1 MEIIFNG
8 KRIETSKQD
17 CFNGVQENILQT
29 LGHGTLNI
37 RRVISSLDKLGKFIV
52 NEEAFLLPELAE
64 LGYSRKEALQ
74 IKAEVVSVLSADKL
88 FKKIK
93 RELGELPFEITR
105 LSAREDEFEG
115 WMPIGVL
122 GHVTSSNDAMLPFF
136 SSVEGIITG
145 NVNVIKTAS
154 GAHKVAMAM
163 IEKLCEMDES
173 LCPYFYLFPLSSK
186 DDELLREMFSLCN
199 TVAVWGSDSATQG
212 VRRLAPSGVKIVEW
226 GNRISFAYF
235 TKRGVSKDRLKGLAA
250 DVCVNDQ
257 QACSAPQMVYY
268 ETDSREEL
276 IDFAK
281 RLLEELKEVSAAFPM
296 HPMSQSEQAELTTQ
310 IQLCTLDEV
319 MGEAKLLAASDCRVF
334 VRYDSELCASPLYR
348 TVIVKA
354 VKRAELVELLRPF
367 RSYLQSVGLSCAMD
381 EVVELTNLLLAGGVN
396 RITQP
401 GLMMSGYTGEPHDGV
416 YALAQYLKRV
426 SFANANLPKGS
437 MSLSELSPMGEPPF
451 EADTPIMK
459 KDAFPAKREIE
470 DTGYLLLK
478 SGGSS
483 GKAKYAPHSYEDAQM
498 TYDETA
504 RFIISAGVDPK
515 TDVCMNLFY
524 SGDLYGGFISIYEAL
539 KKADIIQLPMTAE
552 MDMEYVASEII
563 HNNVNVLVGMPT
575 YLLRLFHEQKHAL
588 VKYGKINKVLYG
600 GEHFDPAQIKYLKDT
615 FGISRIG
622 SLVYGCNEIGSM
634 GYACEYCEDGM
645 HHVVATKHLEI
656 LKIDSD
662 EPVEKGEVGR
672 LVWTPR
678 DQENINI
685 KRYEIGDL
693 GRFIDEPCKCGRI
706 APRFE
711 LMGRFGDIFK
721 FATNYINYK
730 HIKSIFGTEMNYTGW
745 LQVVL
750 SYEGLSCMTLCV
762 ENEFALSEDGGMKIL
777 CEHYPEIAECM
788 RDKTG
793 KIKIV
798 KQERDKFI
806 LSTGGGK
813 VRSVVDNRKTSAD
826 EKHLRNG
833 E

>member
-1 MEIIFNG
+1 MEIIFKG
-8 KRIETSKQD
+8 KRVETFKQE
-17 CFNGVQENILQT
+17 CLNGVQENILKT
-29 LGHGTLNI
+29 LGNRVLDI
-37 RRVISSLDKLGKFIV
+37 RRVVSSLDKLGKFIV
-52 NEEAFLLPELAE
+52 AEEAFLLPELTE
-64 LGYSRKEALQ
+64 LGYSKDEALQ
-74 IKAEVVSVLSADKL
+74 IKAEAVGVLSGEEL

-93 RELGELPFEITR
+93 RELGELPFEVSR
-105 LSAREDEFEG
+105 LSTREEEFEG
-115 WMPIGVL
+115 WMPVGVL

-145 NVNVIKTAS
+145 NINIIKTAG

-163 IEKLCEMDES
+163 IEKLCEIDES

-186 DDELLREMFSLCN
+186 DKELLKEMFSLCN

-212 VRRLAPSGVKIVEW
+212 VRELAPSGVKIVEW

-235 TKRGVSKDRLKGLAA
+235 TKNGVNENSLKGLAA

-268 ETDSREEL
+268 ETDSKDEL
-276 IDFAK
+276 IKFSERFMDV
-281 RLLEELKEVSAAFPM
+281 LKEVSKTFPM
-296 HPMSQSEQAELTTQ
+296 HPMSQAEQAELTAQT
-310 IQLCTLDEV
+310 QLCYLDEI
-319 MGEAKLLAASDCRVF
+319 MGEAKLLEAPDCRIF
-334 VRYDSELCASPLYR
+334 VKFDNELCASPLYR

-354 VKRAELVELLRPF
+354 VKRNELLKSIRPF
-367 RSYLQSVGLSCAMD
+367 RTYLQSVGLSCSMD
-381 EVVELTNLLLAGGVN
+381 EIVELTNLLICGGVN

-426 SFANANLPKGS
+426 SLINSNLPKGS
-437 MSLSELSPMGEPPF
+437 MSLTEMSPMGEPPF
-451 EADTPIMK
+451 DEGTPLMK
-459 KDAFPAKREIE
+459 KDDFPSKRDIN
-470 DTGYLLLK
+470 DKGYLLLK

-483 GKAKYAPHSYEDAQM
+483 GKAKYASHSYEDAQM
-498 TYDETA
+498 TYDESA

-539 KKADIIQLPMTAE
+539 KKADIVQLPMTAE
-552 MDMEYVASEII
+552 MDMAYVAGEII
-563 HNNVNVLVGMPT
+563 NNNVNVLVGMPT
-575 YLLRLFHEQKHAL
+575 YLLRLFNEQKDAL
-588 VKYGKINKVLYG
+588 KEYGKIDKVLYG
-600 GEHFDPAQIKYLKDT
+600 GEHFDPAQIKYLKET

-634 GYACEYCEDGM
+634 GYACEYCEGGE
-645 HHVVATKHLEI
+645 HHVVATKYLEI
-656 LKIDSD
+656 LKMDSD

-685 KRYEIGDL
+685 QRYEIGDL

-730 HIKSIFGTEMNYTGW
+730 NIKAIFGKEMNYTGW
-745 LQVVL
+745 IQTVL
-750 SYEGLSCMTLCV
+750 TYEDLSCMTLYV
-762 ENEFALSEDGGMKIL
+762 ENEFELSEDDGIEIL
-777 CEHYPEIAECM
+777 CNKYPEIAECI

-793 KIKIV
+793 KVKIV
-798 KQERDKFI
+798 KQEKDKFI
-806 LSTGGGK
+806 FSTGGGK
-813 VRSVVDNRKTSAD
+813 IRSVVDNRQTNVG
-826 EKHLRNG
+826 R
-833 E
+833 